1 MVCLTSDPLVEIQI
15 LTDVIIRDH
24 VMEYW
29 PNPGT
34 KSSQVRSMYRR
45 LKGIPEDEEE
55 RRVKAQ
61 DEAEKARRE
70 IQSTPSTTNG
80 QVNGASV

>member
-1 MVCLTSDPLVEIQI
+1 
-15 LTDVIIRDH
+15 DH

-45 LKGIPEDEEE
+45 LKGIPEDDEE

-61 DEAEKARRE
+61 DDAEKARRE
-70 IQSTPSTTNG
+70 IQLTSSIKNG
-80 QVNGASV
+80 QVNGASF